1 MGHSLGVDFNA
12 RRTRRIGDTC
22 VAAVEL
28 HTTPFASMKKLL
40 CAPQQRVSTDMLRG
54 SSTKLF

>member
-22 VAAVEL
+22 VAAVEQSLL
-28 HTTPFASMKKLL
+28 H
-40 CAPQQRVSTDMLRG
+40 VSIIRTVVHVG
-54 SSTKLF
+54 AF